1 MRFSAS
7 VARLPKN
14 PFFFCR
20 INMNSNRVRKKRVQ
34 RLDPVQRS
42 ENWKRIIKKEESYA
56 ITNDMSKIRT
66 SRDSNNSD
74 ALRTALGG
82 GLETEMKRPTSPT
95 SSVMSSVST
104 RSSRTGISSASFRT
118 TTTAVAMRKIDQLE
132 NVLKEEREKREKA
145 EKELS
150 ELRSMVESLMHTK

>member
-1 MRFSAS
+1 M
-7 VARLPKN
+7 
-14 PFFFCR
+14 
-20 INMNSNRVRKKRVQ
+20 NRVRKKRVQ

-66 SRDSNNSD
+66 ARDSNNSD

-82 GLETEMKRPTSPT
+82 GLETTRSTNKRPTSPT
-95 SSVMSSVST
+95 STVMSSVST
-104 RSSRTGISSASFRT
+104 RSSRTGVSSASFRT
-118 TTTAVAMRKIDQLE
+118 STTTIAMRKIDQLE
-132 NVLKEEREKREKA
+132 NVLKEERTKREKA

-150 ELRSMVESLMHTK
+150 ELRAMVENLMHTK

>member
-1 MRFSAS
+1 M
-7 VARLPKN
+7 
-14 PFFFCR
+14 
-20 INMNSNRVRKKRVQ
+20 NRVRKKRVQ

-82 GLETEMKRPTSPT
+82 GFETRSTKRPTSPT
-95 SSVMSSVST
+95 STVMSSVST

-118 TTTAVAMRKIDQLE
+118 STTTIAMRKIDQLE
-132 NVLKEEREKREKA
+132 NVLKEERTKREKA

-150 ELRSMVESLMHTK
+150 ELRAMVETLMHTK

>member
-1 MRFSAS
+1 M
-7 VARLPKN
+7 
-14 PFFFCR
+14 
-20 INMNSNRVRKKRVQ
+20 NRVRKNRVQ

-66 SRDSNNSD
+66 ARDSNNSD

-82 GLETEMKRPTSPT
+82 GLETTRSTNKRPPSPT
-95 SSVMSSVST
+95 STVMSSVST
-104 RSSRTGISSASFRT
+104 RSSRTGVSSASFRT
-118 TTTAVAMRKIDQLE
+118 STTTIAMRKIDQLE
-132 NVLKEEREKREKA
+132 NVLKEERTKREKA

-150 ELRSMVESLMHTK
+150 ELRAMVENLMHTK

>member
-1 MRFSAS
+1 M
-7 VARLPKN
+7 
-14 PFFFCR
+14 
-20 INMNSNRVRKKRVQ
+20 NRVRKNRVQ
-34 RLDPVQRS
+34 PLDPVQRS

-82 GLETEMKRPTSPT
+82 GLETRSTKRPTSPT
-95 SSVMSSVST
+95 STVMSSVST

-118 TTTAVAMRKIDQLE
+118 STTTIAMRKIDQLE
-132 NVLKEEREKREKA
+132 NVLKEERTKREKA

-150 ELRSMVESLMHTK
+150 ELRAMVETLMHTK